1 MILTTLCG
9 VAHSCGYLTM
19 EEFMRR
25 IQYALLASCAVI
37 VLSAAAFAA
46 DKPVAPARVY
56 TKAPI
61 MAPAFS
67 WTGFYIGGDV
77 GYGWGTSTGTSTN
90 ATGVFPLPYSA
101 SPNGVIGGGFIG
113 YNYQIDQFVV
123 GVEADWQAANNS
135 GSVNA
140 ILPPS
145 YTMTTKVNNYG
156 SLRGRLGYAMDRWM
170 IFATGGWA
178 WGSASTSYGFTGAA
192 APFYTNSFNGNGY
205 TAGAGFE
212 YAFMNNWLARVEYRY
227 TDLGSRSYVDVPT
240 NSAET
245 GNRVTINDVRL
256 GIAYKF

>member
-1 MILTTLCG
+1 
-9 VAHSCGYLTM
+9 
-19 EEFMRR
+19 MRR
-25 IQYALLASCAVI
+25 IQCALLTTFAVI
-37 VLSAAAFAA
+37 GLSAAASAA
-46 DKPVAPARVY
+46 DMPAAPARVY

-77 GYGWGTSTGTSTN
+77 GYGWGGSTGTSTN
-90 ATGVFPLPYSA
+90 AAGAFPLAYSA
-101 SPNGVIGGGFIG
+101 NSTGVIGGGFLG
-113 YNYQIDQFVV
+113 YNYQINEFVV
-123 GVEADWQAANNS
+123 GVEADWQFANNS
-135 GSVNA
+135 GSGIGV
-140 ILPPS
+140 LPPS
-145 YTMTTKVNNYG
+145 YTMTTKINNYG

-192 APFYTNSFNGNGY
+192 APYYTNSFNGNGW

-227 TDLGSRSYVDVPT
+227 TDLGSSSYTDVT
-240 NSAET
+240 SNSGET